1 MGFLCFGRKKKQ
13 NIYLRDSVA
22 QTYKG
27 PQKTYK
33 GAQGSNYQPTLN
45 RRKSFYLLG
54 CIDCAGLCADISNG
68 GGGGDWGGAGCG
80 GWGGLK
86 TNFIFV
92 LYTW

>member
-13 NIYLRDSVA
+13 NKNLRDSGA

-33 GAQGSNYQPTLN
+33 GPQGSNYQPTLN

-54 CIDCAGLCADISNG
+54 CIDCAGLCADISNDGGGNGG
-68 GGGGDWGGAGCG
+68 GGGGD
-80 GWGGLK
+80 
-86 TNFIFV
+86 
-92 LYTW
+92 

>member
-13 NIYLRDSVA
+13 NKNLRDSGA

-33 GAQGSNYQPTLN
+33 GPQGSNYQPTLN

-54 CIDCAGLCADISNG
+54 CIDCAGLYA
-68 GGGGDWGGAGCG
+68 
-80 GWGGLK
+80 L
-86 TNFIFV
+86 IFQMMEEATV
-92 LYTW
+92 EVEAEIEEELDVMDEEG